1 MDISNI
7 LPSSGIKS
15 VLIIDDDTR
24 ILYTKDAFNTY
35 GVVKETLDKL
45 EDEDDPNTSLL
56 ISLLDK
62 NNLPSES
69 LEDKIK
75 SFSHEKLWENIPNFF
90 RENIVDLIKSK
101 HDGLYR
107 RIETVKTCLQ
117 ELGVSCEKIK
127 EIATSDEAR
136 SELHQNSYDLIILDL
151 MLSDYEKSLPLLEE
165 ILKFSNAVNTQFI
178 LTSYRIQELQS
189 NYRQI
194 HINNNVTSA
203 KLKVL
208 DKPTLELNSLITWK
222 HALIQISHERYFMH
236 ELQECQKNWVQCIDD
251 VSKKLRE
258 KIWTLDS
265 CYINKLRITAEA
277 DDLSFSEYFT
287 ETMAKNMV
295 SEYEDSN
302 APILETDALAEKIKK
317 TNNSDFVFGYSLET
331 IDPYENLKIMLSDLT
346 SHRPRKLSKMPLD
359 EQLERNIRFKEL
371 LTCMKF
377 GTILKHI
384 KDQKYYVH
392 LTPPCDYIH
401 LNIKDINN
409 ESLLFF
415 PGTEYNIHKGQ
426 GKSDKV
432 YQTPYVNLD
441 GEIKNMRWNL
451 RNPISY
457 ELGDLLGNCSDFIV
471 AGQLRTEYAQ
481 SIIQKFSA
489 SASRI
494 ATTRLPVFDNN
505 IIYHLTYKSDD
516 DGNKKYYIS
525 TLDSTVKV
533 SKIALKNFNSD
544 NKMIVRKY
552 RDHENKNRLIFP
564 GESASRIAKLSYS
577 CDKDINNVC
586 INMMFGV
593 ELTEG
598 IECSVAPELFFNTM
612 DYFFKNKKSIMNRMC
627 KASDEGRE
635 ISYILISD

>member
-1 MDISNI
+1 MDISKI

-15 VLIIDDDTR
+15 VLIIDDDTK
-24 ILYTKDAFNTY
+24 ILYTKDAFDTY

-45 EDEDDPNTSLL
+45 EDEDDPNTSLF
-56 ISLLDK
+56 IRLLEE

-69 LEDKIK
+69 LDDKIK
-75 SFSHEKLWENIPNFF
+75 SFAHEYLWENIPNVFK
-90 RENIVDLIKSK
+90 ENILYLIKSK

-107 RIETVKTCLQ
+107 RIETVKACLQ
-117 ELGVSCEKIK
+117 QLGVSSENIK

-151 MLSDYEKSLPLLEE
+151 MLSDYEQSLPLLEE
-165 ILKFSNAVNTQFI
+165 ILKLSNSANTQFI

-222 HALIQISHERYFMH
+222 HALVQISHERYFMH
-236 ELQECQKNWVQCIDD
+236 ELQECQQNWVQCIDN

-302 APILETDALAEKIKK
+302 APILETDALAEKIKN

-331 IDPYENLKIMLSDLT
+331 VDPYENLKIMLSDIT
-346 SHRPRKLSKMPLD
+346 SHRPRNLSKMPVNQ
-359 EQLERNIRFKEL
+359 ELEKNIKFKEL

-377 GTILKHI
+377 GTILKDLR
-384 KDQKYYVH
+384 DQKYYVH
-392 LTPPCDYIH
+392 VTPPCDYIH
-401 LNIKDINN
+401 LDIKNINN

-415 PGTEYNIHKGQ
+415 PGSEYNIHKGQ

-441 GEIKNMRWNL
+441 GEIKNIRWNL
-451 RNPISY
+451 RNPTSY
-457 ELGDLLGNCSDFIV
+457 KIGNLLTNCFDFIV
-471 AGQLRTEYAQ
+471 VGQLRTEYAQ
-481 SIIQKFSA
+481 SIVQKFSA

-494 ATTRLPVFDNN
+494 ATARLPVFDNN
-505 IIYHLTYKSDD
+505 IIYHLTYRADD
-516 DGNKKYYIS
+516 EGNKKYCIS

-533 SKIALKNFNSD
+533 SKIAMKDFNND
-544 NKMIVRKY
+544 NTMIVRKY
-552 RDHENKNRLIFP
+552 RDHKNNNRLIFP
-564 GESASRIAKLSYS
+564 GESASRIAQLSYS
-577 CDKDINNVC
+577 CDEDINNVC
-586 INMMFGV
+586 IDMMYGV
-593 ELTEG
+593 ELIEG
-598 IECSVAPELFFNTM
+598 HDCSVTPELFFNTI
-612 DYFFKNKKSIMNRMC
+612 DYFFKNKKAIMDKMC
-627 KASDEGRE
+627 KAFDEE
-635 ISYILISD
+635 KKLSYILISD